1 MANMSYCR
9 FENTYRDL
17 NDCVNA
23 LGEALDDGLT
33 FKEFLDTLSETEQ
46 YYFKRM
52 LTRAQDLMDNTDEL
66 RMVESKQ
73 LEDC

>member
-9 FENTYRDL
+9 FRNTFLDL
-17 NDCVNA
+17 QDCVNV
-23 LGEALDDGLT
+23 LGEALDDGLNY
-33 FKEFLDTLSETEQ
+33 KEFYSALSEDEQ

-52 LTRAQDLMDNTDEL
+52 LTRAQDFVSYTDEL

-73 LEDC
+73 LEVC